1 VGKCLARARARA
13 RFGELGG
20 LGVSELRLFEPIDA
34 RYTEAQDQAV
44 GQPVRRPK
52 KMDVFKWVVRFYPL
66 LLLLLVLGVAIIAWS
81 SQ

>member
-1 VGKCLARARARA
+1 LPALALA
-13 RFGELGG
+13 LV
-20 LGVSELRLFEPIDA
+20 LVSWVVLVFELRLFEPIDA